1 MPQIQVPAPPAF
13 KRVCLGDKQPGIL
26 KVCNTSLGD
35 LVITSITSSNPEFT
49 IDTPSGGFPVTVSH
63 DFCFSFT
70 VIFTPTTA
78 GTHTTTI
85 TILSNDPSTPTLLI
99 PVTAQVGAGR
109 IGTPASV
116 LFDPTVIHV
125 LGNCHSS
132 RPLVVANTG
141 TCSVE
146 VTGLAISGTNASD
159 YAFSGLP
166 SLPLAIEPGHEVGSG
181 DLKLVFTPAAV
192 ARERTAQATV
202 TFIPNPS
209 TGVPSTQT
217 VALCGE
223 GVRTGARVL
232 VTQAGVPIAQV
243 HEIELKRLDATVGG
257 FPKEVDE
264 QRNVA
269 LQTVTPTP
277 GSGCA
282 ALQFHR
288 EYGGASN
295 LRQLVPGVYQLK
307 IEATIAGKEEERKMW
322 FQVETCGFDGTI
334 VVDY

>member
-1 MPQIQVPAPPAF
+1 MSRTFSSFFVFPNVVF
-13 KRVCLGDKQPGIL
+13 LLVC
-26 KVCNTSLGD
+26 S
-35 LVITSITSSNPEFT
+35 
-49 IDTPSGGFPVTVSH
+49 
-63 DFCFSFT
+63 
-70 VIFTPTTA
+70 A
-78 GTHTTTI
+78 A
-85 TILSNDPSTPTLLI
+85 LS
-99 PVTAQVGAGR
+99 
-109 IGTPASV
+109 
-116 LFDPTVIHV
+116 
-125 LGNCHSS
+125 
-132 RPLVVANTG
+132 
-141 TCSVE
+141 
-146 VTGLAISGTNASD
+146 
-159 YAFSGLP
+159 
-166 SLPLAIEPGHEVGSG
+166 HEVGMG
-181 DLKLVFTPAAV
+181 DLKAVLAPAAV

-202 TFIPNPS
+202 TFIPNPA
-209 TGVPSTQT
+209 TGATSTQT
-217 VALCGE
+217 VGLCGE

-232 VTQAGVPIAQV
+232 VTQGGVPMAQV

-322 FQVETCGFDGTI
+322 FQVGTCGFDGTI